1 MQLNDNLPS
10 PLDAKVIETICHQ
23 QGCDIDVTVLQSV
36 DSTNTWIMQEAQSSR
51 PKLCAAEHQTTGRG
65 RRGKTW
71 HSPNSGITFS
81 VAVSSSRPVSWFN
94 GLSLLT
100 GAVLCDRLR
109 KVGAIDAMLKWPND
123 VLVNGAKLSGILIES
138 VAPSS
143 GAGDSDTL
151 IVVGIGI
158 NYQRGSEA
166 RQIDQANTDLF
177 QLCGKSLPDR
187 SELIAQI
194 ASQVVQVVEG
204 DVPQSVRDLAQI
216 WPQYDALSG
225 QELSVEHAG
234 QKLTGISAGI
244 DPTGAMR
251 LQTKN
256 GIQVLTSADIANR

>member
-1 MQLNDNLPS
+1 MPLNDNLPS

-23 QGCDIDVTVLQSV
+23 QGCDIDVTVLQSI
-36 DSTNTWIMQEAQSSR
+36 DSTNTWIMQEAQ
-51 PKLCAAEHQTTGRG
+51 
-65 RRGKTW
+65 RRGKAW
-71 HSPNSGITFS
+71 HSPNSGVTFS
-81 VAVSSSRPVSWFN
+81 VAVSSPQPVSWFN

-109 KVGAIDAMLKWPND
+109 EVGVTDAMLKWPND

-138 VAPSS
+138 VASLS
-143 GAGDSDTL
+143 GAGNSDTATR

-166 RQIDQANTDLF
+166 QQIDQANTDLF

-204 DVPQSVRDLAQI
+204 DVPQAVRDLAQI

-225 QELSVEHAG
+225 QELIVNQAG
-234 QKLTGISAGI
+234 QKLTGVSAGI
-244 DPTGAMR
+244 DSTGAMR
-251 LQTKN
+251 LQTKK